1 MNFNEL
7 YKKTLTMRIAALL
20 LALISLTI
28 SMPVYAWF
36 AKQHE
41 LAAYAPVSSPE
52 ALYLGAGHTD
62 LENNQFEDIRYMYF
76 TGLDLTNGIRY
87 DYRVFCVYGKA
98 VEGYKLQLAYT
109 TNNQFTYELFHAYE
123 SESEGSVVSYLT
135 HSSTPTTYY
144 YSLAYVSSANPLT
157 VAAPTNENPASSAI
171 AGTYLNKQTVGG
183 EDLASGSLHSDTYG
197 EYTKVNK
204 YAEPIYWQ
212 TTSAIAGSLR
222 GSFVHYYIIRVD
234 KGSKAVN
241 DRETDILCIA
251 AKSAQFSAETP

>member
-1 MNFNEL
+1 
-7 YKKTLTMRIAALL
+7 
-20 LALISLTI
+20 
-28 SMPVYAWF
+28 
-36 AKQHE
+36 
-41 LAAYAPVSSPE
+41 
-52 ALYLGAGHTD
+52 
-62 LENNQFEDIRYMYF
+62 
-76 TGLDLTNGIRY
+76 
-87 DYRVFCVYGKA
+87 
-98 VEGYKLQLAYT
+98 